1 LFISAEKPMI
11 SRILFSIRQRLFWMR
26 VRKRRS
32 AWAAIP
38 QDGRSAETL
47 LPEGIRISLETGNE
61 LSAAIYCG
69 SFEWAEREWLNTALK
84 PGNVFFDIGA
94 NIGLMSLLGAQ
105 KVGAK
110 GVVVAFE
117 PVAATF
123 GKLQKNIALNPQ
135 FSNIQTVRAAVSDAN
150 GKQEIFITGPGRDAW
165 NSLVPAE
172 GMQSESI
179 ETYRLDDLMNDS
191 KLELPRPDL
200 IKIDVEG
207 WEIHVLRGAE
217 QTLKN
222 IKPVLLIEFTA
233 SNLEAAG
240 ASCAELASELTRL
253 GYAIHEYEPVKRKLI
268 PVNDFSFEHKN
279 LIALPV

>member
-1 LFISAEKPMI
+1 MI
-11 SRILFSIRQRLFWMR
+11 SRILFSIRQRIFWSG
-26 VRKRRS
+26 VRKRQ
-32 AWAAIP
+32 AEWKAMP
-38 QDGRSAETL
+38 QDGRSIETI
-47 LPEGIRISLETGNE
+47 LPQGIRISLETGNE

-69 SFEWAEREWLNTALK
+69 SFEWAEREWLNNALK

-94 NIGLMSLLGAQ
+94 NIGLMSLLAAQ
-105 KVGAK
+105 KTGAT
-110 GVVVAFE
+110 GAVVAFE
-117 PVAATF
+117 PVSGTF
-123 GKLQKNIALNPQ
+123 GKLQKNSALNPQ
-135 FSNIQTVRAAVSDAN
+135 LKNIQTVRAAVSDAN

-172 GMQSESI
+172 GMQSEII
-179 ETYRLDDLMNDS
+179 ETFRLDDLMNDE

-217 QTLKN
+217 ETLKTN
-222 IKPVLLIEFTA
+222 KPVLLIEFTA

-240 ASCAELASELTRL
+240 ASCAQLASELTRL
-253 GYAIHEYEPVKRKLI
+253 GYSIHEYEPIKRKLN
-268 PVNDFSFEHKN
+268 PVSDFGFEHKN